1 MPEETMIPMSAL
13 RAGLK
18 MRAVAY
24 AHMLDVMREH
34 LGLEKPR
41 EIGQEATRR
50 LGQDMG
56 PAFAEY
62 APIDLTGLKDA
73 FLGGIPGIGEL
84 FVTNVVQC
92 DDEELQIY
100 FERCPLKDGWTE
112 MGKSDDDME
121 QLCKF
126 ADAIDGGLFEAAGFT
141 FAGETWKPGQP
152 GCGFCLAPPLMRV
165 NSFRSPP
172 CKTDGRLDQL
182 RAWPCPKKRF
192 R

>member
-1 MPEETMIPMSAL
+1 MNDETMIPMSAL
-13 RAGLK
+13 RAALK

-24 AHMLDVMREH
+24 AHMFDVMREH
-34 LGLEKPR
+34 LGEEKAQ

-56 PAFAEY
+56 PNFAKF
-62 APIDLTGLKDA
+62 APNDLNGLKEA

-84 FVTNVVQC
+84 FVPEVVQC

-112 MGKSDDDME
+112 MNKSDHDMQ

-126 ADAIDGGLFEAAGFT
+126 AGAIDGGLFEAAGFT
-141 FAGETWKPGQP
+141 FAGETWNPGQP
-152 GCGFCLAPPLMRV
+152 GCCRLRV
-165 NSFRSPP
+165 LPGPASDSKP
-172 CKTDGRLDQL
+172 
-182 RAWPCPKKRF
+182 
-192 R
+192 